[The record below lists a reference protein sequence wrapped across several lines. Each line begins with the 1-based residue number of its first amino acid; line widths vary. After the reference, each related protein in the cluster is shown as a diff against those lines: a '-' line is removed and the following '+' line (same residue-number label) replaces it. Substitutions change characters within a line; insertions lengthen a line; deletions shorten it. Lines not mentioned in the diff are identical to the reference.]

1 MANKRSASARKRRVM
16 QRLRTQNANTQG
28 RSGAGGCQDRGA
40 HTRPMLGAALTQ
52 QELLNLW
59 RFDWAARK
67 IVSIPVAD
75 ALREEWSYTGL
86 DDNADEI
93 ARAVDN
99 LGLMDTL
106 RRALIIERLLGGA
119 AILMGVQDS
128 EDNPERALLPDSVRK
143 GDLRF
148 INVIPRNRLYLAD
161 VVSDPFSA
169 SYGKPAMYTING
181 KRVHESRLLV
191 FDGEPLT
198 YDGSLMSF
206 GSMLGPG
213 FGDSVLQPLMDD
225 LMRATGTRQAAFH
238 LVNTASMLLVQ
249 AELDSLLATDAGHQR
264 IKELEDIV
272 EQLSLYR
279 AAMLNNSGD
288 KPTTVSTMGQSFGS
302 VPELLMSF
310 LQVLSA
316 ASDIPA
322 TRFLGQ
328 APGGLNATGTSD
340 LENYYNSIDSFQAL
354 RIKPQLLKLLRILH
368 PSVTGQPLP
377 DGVDIEFPPLWNLS
391 DKESADIRQIDANV
405 ITTLSAG
412 GIIGGDEAYAEAR
425 ERGLLTANTES
436 DDVQGSDIAPPLDP
450 KAALAK
456 LTEVLGNADH
466 PAP

>member
-1 MANKRSASARKRRVM
+1 M
-16 QRLRTQNANTQG
+16 Q
-28 RSGAGGCQDRGA
+28 
-40 HTRPMLGAALTQ
+40 GAALTQ

-86 DDNADEI
+86 GDNVDAV

-99 LGLMDTL
+99 LGLVDTL

-119 AILMGVQDS
+119 AILMGVRDS
-128 EDNPERALLPDSVRK
+128 EDNPEHPLEPSSVRK
-143 GDLRF
+143 GDLCF
-148 INVIPRNRLYLAD
+148 INVIPRSRLYLAD

-191 FDGEPLT
+191 FDGQPLS

-238 LVNTASMLLVQ
+238 LVNTASLLLIKADIATLQ
-249 AELDSLLATDAGHQR
+249 ATNAGSERIAELEEIA
-264 IKELEDIV
+264 K
-272 EQLSLYR
+272 QLSLYR
-279 AAMLNNSGD
+279 AALLDTGPD
-288 KPTTVSTMGQSFGS
+288 GGAEVATLSTSFGS
-302 VPELLMSF
+302 VPELLMAF

-340 LENYYNSIDSFQAL
+340 LENYYNSIDSFQML

-391 DKESADIRQIDANV
+391 EREAADIRQIDANV
-405 ITTLSAG
+405 ITTLAAG
-412 GIIGGDEAYAEAR
+412 GVIGGDEAYAEAR
-425 ERGLLTANTES
+425 ERGLLIAPAES
-436 DDVQGSDIAPPLDP
+436 DDEPVAGDDP
-450 KAALAK
+450 IIDPAAALAK
-456 LTEVLGNADH
+456 LTEVLGNADP

>member
-1 MANKRSASARKRRVM
+1 MANKRSASARKRM
-16 QRLRTQNANTQG
+16 ATQRLRALNANTQG
-28 RSGAGGCQDRGA
+28 RSGAGGGQDRGA
-40 HTRPMLGAALTQ
+40 DTRPMQGAALTQ
-52 QELLNLW
+52 QELLSLW

-86 DDNADEI
+86 GQSTDEI
-93 ARAVDN
+93 ARALDN
-99 LGLMDTL
+99 LELIDTL

-128 EDNPERALLPDSVRK
+128 EDKPEQPLDPSSVRK

-169 SYGKPAMYTING
+169 SYGKPAMYTLNG

-191 FDGEPLT
+191 FDGQPLT
-198 YDGSLMSF
+198 YDGSLLSF
-206 GSMLGPG
+206 GSLLGPG

-238 LVNTASMLLVQ
+238 LVNTASLMLIKADIATMQ
-249 AELDSLLATDAGHQR
+249 ATNSGSERIAELEEIA
-264 IKELEDIV
+264 K
-272 EQLSLYR
+272 QLSLYR
-279 AAMLNNSGD
+279 AALLDTG
-288 KPTTVSTMGQSFGS
+288 PEGGAEVATLSTSFGS
-302 VPELLMSF
+302 VPELLMAF

-340 LENYYNSIDSFQAL
+340 LENYYNSIDSFQVL
-354 RIKPQLLKLLRILH
+354 RIKPQLLKLLRIVH

-391 DKESADIRQIDANV
+391 DKEAAEIRQMDANV
-405 ITTLSAG
+405 ITTLAAG
-412 GIIGGDEAYAEAR
+412 GIISGGEAYAEAR
-425 ERGLLTANTES
+425 ERGLLTAPAETADLS
-436 DDVQGSDIAPPLDP
+436 QGVDPLLDS
-450 KAALAK
+450 KTALAK
-456 LTEVLGNADH
+456 LTEVLGNVDH
-466 PAP
+466 LAP

>member
-1 MANKRSASARKRRVM
+1 M
-16 QRLRTQNANTQG
+16 Q
-28 RSGAGGCQDRGA
+28 
-40 HTRPMLGAALTQ
+40 GAALTQ

-86 DDNADEI
+86 GDNADAV

-99 LGLMDTL
+99 LGLVDTL

-119 AILMGVQDS
+119 AILMGVRDS
-128 EDNPERALLPDSVRK
+128 EDNPELPLLPASVRK
-143 GDLRF
+143 GDLCF

-169 SYGKPAMYTING
+169 SYGKPSMYTING
-181 KRVHESRLLV
+181 KWVHESRLLV
-191 FDGEPLT
+191 FDGQPLI

-238 LVNTASMLLVQ
+238 LVNTASLMLIKVDIATLQ
-249 AELDSLLATDAGHQR
+249 ATNAGSERIAELEEIA
-264 IKELEDIV
+264 K
-272 EQLSLYR
+272 QLSLYR
-279 AAMLNNSGD
+279 AALLDTG
-288 KPTTVSTMGQSFGS
+288 PEGGAEVATLSTSFGS
-302 VPELLMSF
+302 VPELLMAF

-340 LENYYNSIDSFQAL
+340 LENYYNSIDSFQVM

-368 PSVTGQPLP
+368 PSVTGLPLP

-391 DKESADIRQIDANV
+391 DKEAADIRQIDANV
-405 ITTLSAG
+405 ITTLAAG
-412 GIIGGDEAYAEAR
+412 GVIGGDEAYAEAR
-425 ERGLLTANTES
+425 ERGLLIAPAES
-436 DDVQGSDIAPPLDP
+436 DDEQVADADP
-450 KAALAK
+450 IIDPAAALAK
-456 LTEVLGNADH
+456 LTEVLGNDDH

>member
-1 MANKRSASARKRRVM
+1 MANKRCATARKRL
-16 QRLRTQNANTQG
+16 RLQNANTRG
-28 RSGAGGCQDRGA
+28 RSGAGGTQGRGA
-40 HTRPMLGAALTQ
+40 DTRPMQGAALTQ

-86 DDNADEI
+86 GDSADAI

-99 LGLMDTL
+99 LGLIDTL
-106 RRALIIERLLGGA
+106 RRALILERLLGGA

-128 EDNPERALLPDSVRK
+128 EDNPELPLLPVNVRQ

-169 SYGKPAMYTING
+169 SYGKPALYSING

-191 FDGEPLT
+191 FDGQPLT

-238 LVNTASMLLVQ
+238 LVNTASLMLIKADIATLQ
-249 AELDSLLATDAGHQR
+249 ATNSGNERIAELEEIA
-264 IKELEDIV
+264 K
-272 EQLSLYR
+272 QLSLYR
-279 AAMLNNSGD
+279 AALLDTG
-288 KPTTVSTMGQSFGS
+288 PEGGAEVATLSTSFGS
-302 VPELLMSF
+302 VPELLMAF

-328 APGGLNATGTSD
+328 APGGLNATGTAD
-340 LENYYNSIDSFQAL
+340 LENYYNSIDSFQVM

-391 DKESADIRQIDANV
+391 DKEAADIRQIDANV
-405 ITTLSAG
+405 ITTLAAG

-425 ERGLLTANTES
+425 ERGLLTAQPES
-436 DDVQGSDIAPPLDP
+436 IDDNPEADPLLEP
-450 KAALAK
+450 GAALAR
-456 LTEVLGNADH
+456 LTEVLGDVDL

>member
-1 MANKRSASARKRRVM
+1 MANKRCATARKRL
-16 QRLRTQNANTQG
+16 RLQNANTRG
-28 RSGAGGCQDRGA
+28 RSGAGGTQDRGA
-40 HTRPMLGAALTQ
+40 DTRPMQGAALTQ
-52 QELLNLW
+52 QELLDLW

-67 IVSIPVAD
+67 IVTIPVAD

-86 DDNADEI
+86 GDSADAI

-99 LGLMDTL
+99 LGLIDTL
-106 RRALIIERLLGGA
+106 RRALILERLLGGA

-128 EDNPERALLPDSVRK
+128 EDNPEQPLLPASVRR

-148 INVIPRNRLYLAD
+148 INVIPRNRLCLAD

-169 SYGKPAMYTING
+169 SYGKPALYTING

-191 FDGEPLT
+191 FDGQPLT
-198 YDGSLMSF
+198 YDSSLMSF
-206 GSMLGPG
+206 SSLLGPG

-238 LVNTASMLLVQ
+238 LVNTASLMLIKADIATLQ
-249 AELDSLLATDAGHQR
+249 ATNSGSERIAELEEIA
-264 IKELEDIV
+264 K
-272 EQLSLYR
+272 QLSLYR
-279 AAMLNNSGD
+279 AALLDTG
-288 KPTTVSTMGQSFGS
+288 PEGGAEVATLSTSFGS
-302 VPELLMSF
+302 VPELLMAF

-328 APGGLNATGTSD
+328 APGGLNATGTAD
-340 LENYYNSIDSFQAL
+340 LENYYNSIDSFQVM

-391 DKESADIRQIDANV
+391 DKEAADIRQIDANV
-405 ITTLSAG
+405 ITTLAAG

-425 ERGLLTANTES
+425 ERGLLTAQPESS
-436 DDVQGSDIAPPLDP
+436 DDNPEADPLLEP
-450 KAALAK
+450 GAALAR
-456 LTEVLGNADH
+456 LTEVLGDVDL

>member
-1 MANKRSASARKRRVM
+1 MANKRSASARKRRVT

-28 RSGAGGCQDRGA
+28 RSGAGGGQDRGA
-40 HTRPMLGAALTQ
+40 DTRPLQGAVLTQ

-67 IVSIPVAD
+67 IVAIPVAD

-86 DDNADEI
+86 GDSTDEI
-93 ARAVDN
+93 ARAIDN
-99 LGLMDTL
+99 LGLIDTL
-106 RRALIIERLLGGA
+106 RRTLIIERLLGGA

-128 EDNPERALLPDSVRK
+128 EDKPEQPLHAANVRQ

-191 FDGEPLT
+191 FDGQPLT
-198 YDGSLMSF
+198 YDGSLFSF
-206 GSMLGPG
+206 GSLLGPG

-238 LVNTASMLLVQ
+238 LVNTASLMLIKADIATLQ
-249 AELDSLLATDAGHQR
+249 ATNSGSERIAELEEIA
-264 IKELEDIV
+264 K
-272 EQLSLYR
+272 QLSLYR
-279 AAMLNNSGD
+279 AALLDTG
-288 KPTTVSTMGQSFGS
+288 PEGGAEVATLSTSFGS
-302 VPELLMSF
+302 VPELLMAF

-340 LENYYNSIDSFQAL
+340 LENYYNSIDSFQVM

-391 DKESADIRQIDANV
+391 DKEAADIRQIDANV
-405 ITTLSAG
+405 ITTLAAG
-412 GIIGGDEAYAEAR
+412 GIIGGDEAYTQAR
-425 ERGLLTANTES
+425 ERGLLTAQTGS
-436 DDVQGSDIAPPLDP
+436 DDDSLEVNPLLDP

-456 LTEVLGNADH
+456 LTEVLGNANP

>member
-1 MANKRSASARKRRVM
+1 MAKKRSGAARK
-16 QRLRTQNANTQG
+16 RLRTQNANTQG
-28 RSGAGGCQDRGA
+28 RSGAGGTQDRGA
-40 HTRPMLGAALTQ
+40 DTRPLQGAALSQ

-86 DDNADEI
+86 GDSTDAI
-93 ARAVDN
+93 ARAADN
-99 LGLMDTL
+99 LGLIDTL

-128 EDNPERALLPDSVRK
+128 EDNPEQPLLPTRVRQ

-191 FDGEPLT
+191 FDGQPLT

-206 GSMLGPG
+206 SSLLGPG

-238 LVNTASMLLVQ
+238 LVNTASLMLIKADIATLQ
-249 AELDSLLATDAGHQR
+249 ATNSGSERIAELEEIA
-264 IKELEDIV
+264 K
-272 EQLSLYR
+272 QLSLYR
-279 AAMLNNSGD
+279 AALLDTG
-288 KPTTVSTMGQSFGS
+288 PEGGAEVATLSTSFGS
-302 VPELLMSF
+302 VPELLMAF

-316 ASDIPA
+316 ALDIPA

-340 LENYYNSIDSFQAL
+340 LENYYNSIDSFQML

-391 DKESADIRQIDANV
+391 EREAADIRQIDANV
-405 ITTLSAG
+405 ITALAAG
-412 GIIGGDEAYAEAR
+412 GVIGGDEAYAEAR
-425 ERGLLTANTES
+425 ERGLLTAQAES
-436 DDVQGSDIAPPLDP
+436 EDERPDTDPLLDP
-450 KAALAK
+450 NAALAR
-456 LTEVLGNADH
+456 LTEVLGNGDH

>member
-1 MANKRSASARKRRVM
+1 MTLMANKRCATARKRL
-16 QRLRTQNANTQG
+16 RLQNANTRG
-28 RSGAGGCQDRGA
+28 RSGAGGTQGRGA
-40 HTRPMLGAALTQ
+40 DTRPMQGAALTQ

-86 DDNADEI
+86 GDSADAI

-99 LGLMDTL
+99 LGLIDTL
-106 RRALIIERLLGGA
+106 RRALILERLLGGA

-128 EDNPERALLPDSVRK
+128 EDNPELPLLPVNVRQ

-169 SYGKPAMYTING
+169 SYGKPALYSING

-191 FDGEPLT
+191 FDGQPLT

-238 LVNTASMLLVQ
+238 LVNTASLMLIKADIATLQ
-249 AELDSLLATDAGHQR
+249 ATNSGNERIAELEEIA
-264 IKELEDIV
+264 K
-272 EQLSLYR
+272 QLSLYR
-279 AAMLNNSGD
+279 AALLDTG
-288 KPTTVSTMGQSFGS
+288 PEGGAEVATLSTSFGS
-302 VPELLMSF
+302 VPELLMAF

-328 APGGLNATGTSD
+328 APGGLNATGTAD
-340 LENYYNSIDSFQAL
+340 LENYYNSIDSFQVM

-391 DKESADIRQIDANV
+391 DKEAADIRQIDANV
-405 ITTLSAG
+405 ITTLAAG

-425 ERGLLTANTES
+425 ERGLLTAQPES
-436 DDVQGSDIAPPLDP
+436 IDDNPEADPLLEP
-450 KAALAK
+450 GAALAR
-456 LTEVLGNADH
+456 LTEVLGDVDL